1 MTFLLEDTDCSG
13 SAGER
18 HACAGAWR
26 QWLHVSSRKM
36 RVLGQFTIHM
46 VEFIQLN
53 TNQPHV
59 WLEFRH
65 LPSFSVSQ
73 PRVWFRHKLKL

>member
-1 MTFLLEDTDCSG
+1 MNHVWLEFLGHFSHILKNVIHCP
-13 SAGER
+13 R
-18 HACAGAWR
+18 
-26 QWLHVSSRKM
+26 LIISSRYLP
-36 RVLGQFTIHM
+36 VLGQFTMHM

-65 LPSFSVSQ
+65 LPSFF
-73 PRVWFRHKLKL
+73 RVPTTCVVQT